1 MKTYKSIE
9 NWLSSNPT
17 NEEQTKVLA
26 IINKEGIR
34 ELRFEILKKEG
45 NLKKIEKTYD
55 FMTEQGFKMDQNF
68 KAKKKE
74 LESEIISLRKLLPVA
89 KPKPIKVA
97 EEPKKEEVI

>member
-1 MKTYKSIE
+1 MKHFTSIQEWE
-9 NWLSSNPT
+9 NSKPSQ
-17 NEEQTKVLA
+17 EEVHKVLGL
-26 IINKEGIR
+26 INKQFDR

-97 EEPKKEEVI
+97 KAEEPKKEE

>member
-9 NWLSSNPT
+9 NWLSSNPS
-17 NEEQTKVLA
+17 NEEQLKVLA
-26 IINKEGIR
+26 LINKEGIK

-68 KAKKKE
+68 KTRKKE
-74 LESEIISLRKLLPVA
+74 LENEISTLKKLLPVA
-89 KPKPIKVA
+89 KPKPVKT
-97 EEPKKEEVI
+97 EEPKIEE